1 VAFRAEPA
9 KWKITAFVIVTE
21 PLKRNNHIREINCA
35 CKYLHSSATIA
46 LFEKNYNRSNG
57 KEMFE

>member
-1 VAFRAEPA
+1 MSSRET
-9 KWKITAFVIVTE
+9 ITI
-21 PLKRNNHIREINCA
+21 KEIKCA
-35 CKYLHSSATIA
+35 SKYLHSSVMIA